1 MRIEKWLHNKCE
13 ENRSPILNSLFIYP
27 AFLNSQSPI
36 YQVFENSIA
45 RYLEKHG
52 HPYIQLKAVLF
63 DMDGVLFNSMPY
75 HADAWHKVME
85 RHGLHLSREEA
96 YMHEGRTGAS
106 TINIVYQRQYGKD
119 ATPEMIESIYAEK
132 SAEFSTHPEPERM
145 PGAWEVLQKVKA
157 AGLIPVLVT
166 GSGQHSL
173 LNRLAHNFPGMFQRD
188 HMVTAFDV
196 KYGKPHPEPYLMGLE
211 KAGVQANEAIV
222 VENAPIGVQAGT
234 AAGIFTVAVNTG
246 PLDRQVLLDIQKA
259 SIVFLLKTLQSTHFL
274 LLGFFNRERYPTSIF
289 IIIVQ
294 FSGRNYIN
302 RFRTVTTPS
311 KAKNIKQV
319 FYRTVQ
325 QIGIHI
331 PLVLFNVFYIEI
343 KTYLTS
349 PFTFYSYNISNFM
362 NGTRCGNT
370 LHQQIRR

>member
-157 AGLIPVLVT
+157 AGLIPVLLFNQ
-166 GSGQHSL
+166 G
-173 LNRLAHNFPGMFQRD
+173 A
-188 HMVTAFDV
+188 
-196 KYGKPHPEPYLMGLE
+196 
-211 KAGVQANEAIV
+211 AIV
-222 VENAPIGVQAGT
+222 
-234 AAGIFTVAVNTG
+234 
-246 PLDRQVLLDIQKA
+246 PLK
-259 SIVFLLKTLQSTHFL
+259 H
-274 LLGFFNRERYPTSIF
+274 RY
-289 IIIVQ
+289 
-294 FSGRNYIN
+294 
-302 RFRTVTTPS
+302 
-311 KAKNIKQV
+311 
-319 FYRTVQ
+319 
-325 QIGIHI
+325 
-331 PLVLFNVFYIEI
+331 
-343 KTYLTS
+343 
-349 PFTFYSYNISNFM
+349 
-362 NGTRCGNT
+362 C
-370 LHQQIRR
+370 